1 MGIQG
6 VAIAYGLHV
15 LGYEIIGIEFLENNV
30 QNAKRLLDKLNVPV
44 MLVQGNIIEE
54 SFIPEHNPDIVVSA
68 LPFHLNYDLVVKCI
82 ENGTR
87 YCDLGGNVD
96 TATRIRDAAEH
107 DAKAP
112 CMTDLGLAPGLA
124 NNIAELGY
132 LALGGADSVLIRVGG
147 LPVNP
152 EGTLKYGLTFN
163 PQGLYNEY
171 REECFAVIDGEKV
184 KADPL
189 GDVEEIIFE
198 GVGQLEAFNTSGGIA
213 NLLDSMMER
222 GVKECNYK
230 TIRFPGH
237 VELIRFMLFECRMN
251 LKSFSEAVM
260 NSCGFIT
267 EDQVLIQIVVTFGEN
282 RWERKYVI
290 LHDENFTAMQRTTGF
305 GAAAVAAILGSG
317 VMDDIRYANYV
328 DVPPEDFRRNMN
340 QLIPEMGL

>member
-30 QNAKRLLDKLNVPV
+30 QHAKRLLDKLNVPV
-44 MLVQGNIIEE
+44 ILIHGNIIEG

-68 LPFHLNYDLVVKCI
+68 LPFDLNYDLAIKCI

-96 TATRIRDAAEH
+96 TAIRIRDAAEH
-107 DAKAP
+107 GAKVP

-152 EGTLKYGLTFN
+152 VGTLKYGLTFN
-163 PQGLYNEY
+163 PHGLYNEY
-171 REECFAVIDGEKV
+171 REECFVLKDGK
-184 KADPL
+184 KINADPL

-198 GVGQLEAFNTSGGIA
+198 GPGQLEAFNTSGGIA
-213 NLLDSMMER
+213 NLLESMMER

-230 TIRFPGH
+230 TIRYPGH
-237 VELIRFMLFECRMN
+237 VELIRFMLFECKMDLR
-251 LKSFSEAVM
+251 SFSEAVI

-267 EDQVLIQIVVTFGEN
+267 EDQVLIQIVVTFGEK
-282 RWERKYVI
+282 RWEKKFRI
-290 LHDENFTAMQRTTGF
+290 LHDENFTAMQKTTGF

-317 VMDDIRYANYV
+317 AMDDKRYANYV
-328 DVPPEDFRRNMN
+328 DVPAEGFRRNMN
-340 QLIPEMGL
+340 ELIPEMGL